1 MAHPNYI
8 KMHIRTVPELLRDCA
23 ETMYQRVKNTL
34 EDEKLEQ
41 TQMVVMTGCGY
52 SYAAACNGAEFI
64 EKNRRHPGKGALLS
78 GCFPPPEFGCS
89 AQRGADA
96 FHRSERLRRGGP
108 CCRRADALPDK
119 RRVCCGVFG
128 RYAIGNVLARHR

>member
-52 SYAAACNGAEFI
+52 SYAAACNGAEF
-64 EKNRRHPGKGALLS
+64 
-78 GCFPPPEFGCS
+78 
-89 AQRGADA
+89 
-96 FHRSERLRRGGP
+96 
-108 CCRRADALPDK
+108 
-119 RRVCCGVFG
+119 GV
-128 RYAIGNVLARHR
+128 Y

>member
-52 SYAAACNGAEFI
+52 SYAAACNGAEFTHSFFHLLPEI
-64 EKNRRHPGKGALLS
+64 SALKT
-78 GCFPPPEFGCS
+78 P
-89 AQRGADA
+89 
-96 FHRSERLRRGGP
+96 
-108 CCRRADALPDK
+108 
-119 RRVCCGVFG
+119 
-128 RYAIGNVLARHR
+128 

>member
-64 EKNRRHPGKGALLS
+64 EKPQASRQGRFTQWMLPATRVWMFCPKGSRRFS
-78 GCFPPPEFGCS
+78 
-89 AQRGADA
+89 
-96 FHRSERLRRGGP
+96 SE
-108 CCRRADALPDK
+108 
-119 RRVCCGVFG
+119 
-128 RYAIGNVLARHR
+128 

>member
-41 TQMVVMTGCGY
+41 TQMV
-52 SYAAACNGAEFI
+52 N
-64 EKNRRHPGKGALLS
+64 
-78 GCFPPPEFGCS
+78 
-89 AQRGADA
+89 D
-96 FHRSERLRRGGP
+96 RLRLLVCSGLQWRG
-108 CCRRADALPDK
+108 
-119 RRVCCGVFG
+119 V
-128 RYAIGNVLARHR
+128 Y

>member
-41 TQMVVMTGCGY
+41 TQMVVMTG
-52 SYAAACNGAEFI
+52 
-64 EKNRRHPGKGALLS
+64 L
-78 GCFPPPEFGCS
+78 
-89 AQRGADA
+89 QWRG
-96 FHRSERLRRGGP
+96 
-108 CCRRADALPDK
+108 
-119 RRVCCGVFG
+119 V
-128 RYAIGNVLARHR
+128 Y